1 MIRMTKLRYKLINCN
16 VPQYRISGITG
27 VHPSRISEYSLN
39 QKKIPPHHL
48 IALAQFFECEPEDLI
63 GMVDAHDPTEFKNQ
77 YLVEEERPARPP
89 YAPRIDH
96 GR

>member
-1 MIRMTKLRYKLINCN
+1 MQITKLRYKLLNCN

-27 VHPSRISEYSLN
+27 VHPSRISEYSLG
-39 QKKIPPHHL
+39 QKAIPPHHL

-63 GMVDAHDPTEFKNQ
+63 GKVEAYDPIEFKMQNM
-77 YLVEEERPARPP
+77 VEEERPDRPP